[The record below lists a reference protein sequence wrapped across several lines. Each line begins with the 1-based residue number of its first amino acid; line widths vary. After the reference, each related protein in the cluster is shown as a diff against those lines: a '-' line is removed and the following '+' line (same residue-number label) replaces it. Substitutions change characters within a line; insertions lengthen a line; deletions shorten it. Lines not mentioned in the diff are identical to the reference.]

1 MRTTATLLTALAVM
15 VMAALIYSC
24 STEDPVSGG
33 CITAFDCEDGY
44 SCIGGECVNNGG
56 GGDTDKVDDADLP
69 VGDDGEAPDET
80 PDETTEE
87 EGPEEDGLTVD
98 DDQPVGEGDETPDM
112 VTDADVDDAA
122 LCSGVTCGG
131 HGTCKVEGG
140 VAVCQCYEGYQDKDG
155 DNVCL
160 VNCANS
166 GLNCGTATHD
176 KCDDSSGMP
185 KCVCDPVAD
194 YQDNDENGTCLPT
207 CAKAGLTCTGG
218 TCDDSTGTAKCTC
231 TDTNY
236 QDNDNNGTCEPT
248 CAFANPSCALHS
260 HCDDAGG
267 TATCVCDDGYITPP
281 ACTTCDTNFHSDGSG
296 NCLPN
301 QGCQPN
307 NADCNGHGT
316 CSDSGGVP
324 VCSCFTGYTGTYCT
338 TCATGYQDQS
348 VPGTC
353 LPDCNASCAQN
364 PLLVCPDSH
373 GHCDY
378 SGGSAVCVCDQG
390 WENPSIILPVNG
402 TFCFGEQASPAPEC
416 SDCKISDPPP
426 EYLATGCPADCD
438 SNPVITCTG
447 DCYYHT
453 DGEKYCKP

>member
-1 MRTTATLLTALAVM
+1 MMRTTATLLTALAVM

-56 GGDTDKVDDADLP
+56 GGDTDKMTDADLP
-69 VGDDGEAPDET
+69 AGDDGENTDET

-87 EGPEEDGLTVD
+87 EGPEVDGLTVD
-98 DDQPVGEGDETPDM
+98 DDQPEGEGDETPDT
-112 VTDADVDDAA
+112 VTDADVDADDAA

-131 HGTCKVEGG
+131 HGSCKVEGG

-155 DNVCL
+155 DNICL

-185 KCVCDPVAD
+185 ECICDPVAD

-207 CAKAGLTCTGG
+207 CTKANLTCTGG

-267 TATCVCDDGYITPP
+267 TATCVCDDGYTGVN
-281 ACTTCDTNFHSDGSG
+281 CDQCLSG
-296 NCLPN
+296 FTKIGNDCVPN
-301 QGCQPN
+301 QPCPVN
-307 NADCNGHGT
+307 YCNGHGT
-316 CSDSGGVP
+316 CSDGTGVP
-324 VCSCFTGYTGTYCT
+324 LCTCFTGYTGT
-338 TCATGYQDQS
+338 TCLQCASGYQDQDGN
-348 VPGTC
+348 GTC
-353 LPDCNASCAQN
+353 EKDCYATCGQTGGLICPKSYGSCQY
-364 PLLVCPDSH
+364 P
-373 GHCDY
+373 
-378 SGGSAVCVCDQG
+378 GGVATCVCTQG
-390 WENPSIILPVNG
+390 WEDPPFVMHDPYPLCG
-402 TFCFGEQASPAPEC
+402 TSSMLPEC
-416 SDCKISDPPP
+416 SQCKVSDPPAAYP
-426 EYLATGCPADCD
+426 DGCPADCD
-438 SNPVITCTG
+438 SNPVIECTG